1 MPIFTPTQR
10 TKSIKIQEI
19 GGELLVY
26 DQKIH
31 KAHCLTDMALTVWNL
46 CDGKHSVE
54 QIAGQIAQNSG
65 NFPNEDEVWQVLTQ
79 FSDADLLEVSVE
91 AYEARNASVK
101 SRRRAIAKMGLA
113 TATPFFLSISVPPPA
128 FAASSGHAL
137 LDTDLPSL
145 A

>member
-1 MPIFTPTQR
+1 MPAFTPIQR
-10 TKSIKIQEI
+10 TQSIKMQEI

-31 KAHCLTDMALTVWNL
+31 QAHCLTGTALTVWNL
-46 CDGKHSVE
+46 CDGQHSVE
-54 QIAGQIAQNSG
+54 QIANHIARTVG
-65 NFPNEDEVWQVLTQ
+65 NFPNEEEVWQILTQ
-79 FSDADLLEVSVE
+79 FSEADLLKLSVQ
-91 AYEARNASVK
+91 AYEANNASIK

-128 FAASSGHAL
+128 FAASSGVSL
-137 LDTDLPSL
+137 LDTDLSKL